1 MVGNGN
7 GQVEKES
14 RAGDRA
20 KEKQNVGQG
29 RAGQRVELELVEDR
43 VGSIKD
49 TGYKKKRSHATVL
62 LHTRQISGLLVKELD
77 R

>member
-7 GQVEKES
+7 GQIEKES
-14 RAGDRA
+14 RAGDRT
-20 KEKQNVGQG
+20 KKKNVGQG

-49 TGYKKKRSHATVL
+49 TGYKKKTLACNGIASYT
-62 LHTRQISGLLVKELD
+62 SD
-77 R
+77 